1 MRGAPPFD
9 LEEVMRTEETAR
21 RLVWHGMLLFL
32 LGLVTGLA
40 EPQFKSVR
48 MALAAHLEG
57 VMNGIFLI
65 ALGAVWDK
73 LRFSARQSR
82 GLLDGTLWNLKATV
96 LAAVFG
102 TAALSP
108 ITSAGQ
114 HGQPWQEH
122 LITIAFISVG
132 VAIITCAVVVLVAAR
147 QPAPPQ
153 GSPHAAQR
161 AS

>member
-1 MRGAPPFD
+1 MR
-9 LEEVMRTEETAR
+9 
-21 RLVWHGMLLFL
+21 LL
-32 LGLVTGLA
+32 TTI
-40 EPQFKSVR
+40 K
-48 MALAAHLEG
+48 LAACRRPGGAEVTWGEVRLHGEGRAGQVVAEEAHGGQDARERGGSSRCQRAG

-102 TAALSP
+102 TTALSL
-108 ITSAGQ
+108 ITSAGH
-114 HGQPWQEH
+114 HGQPRQEH

-132 VAIITCAVVVLVAAR
+132 VTIITCAVVVLVAAR
-147 QPAPPQ
+147 QPVPPQ
-153 GSPHAAQR
+153 AAQR

>member
-1 MRGAPPFD
+1 LIWRK
-9 LEEVMRTEETAR
+9 LRIEETAR

-40 EPQFKSVR
+40 EPQFKNVR
-48 MALAAHLEG
+48 IALAAHLEG

-73 LRFSARQSR
+73 LRFSARQSAAAYWTALY
-82 GLLDGTLWNLKATV
+82 GNWMATV

-108 ITSAGQ
+108 IT
-114 HGQPWQEH
+114 
-122 LITIAFISVG
+122 
-132 VAIITCAVVVLVAAR
+132 
-147 QPAPPQ
+147 
-153 GSPHAAQR
+153 
-161 AS
+161 

>member
-1 MRGAPPFD
+1 
-9 LEEVMRTEETAR
+9 MRTEETAR

-32 LGLVTGLA
+32 LGLLTGLA
-40 EPQFKSVR
+40 EPQFKGLR

-57 VMNGIFLI
+57 VINGIFLI
-65 ALGAVWDK
+65 AIGAVWDK
-73 LRFSARQSR
+73 LRFSARQSAAAYWTA
-82 GLLDGTLWNLKATV
+82 LYGTYGNWAATV

-108 ITSAGQ
+108 VTSAGQ

-122 LITIAFISVG
+122 LITIVFISVG

-153 GSPHAAQR
+153 VSPHAAER

>member
-1 MRGAPPFD
+1 
-9 LEEVMRTEETAR
+9 
-21 RLVWHGMLLFL
+21 
-32 LGLVTGLA
+32 
-40 EPQFKSVR
+40 
-48 MALAAHLEG
+48 
-57 VMNGIFLI
+57 MNGIFLI

-153 GSPHAAQR
+153 VSPHAAER